1 MSVGGWT
8 GAPERKEKVG
18 TGLGAPT
25 TTNKAATTTVASK
38 GSATTATPA
47 PSKAAATTATP
58 AAPATSETGATA
70 EARGQTNVGGI
81 LPMVMSGADSKVE
94 VKNLDN
100 GVTLTITS
108 ADPTMAARLKKMAE
122 AMRLMNEA
130 MRP

>member
-1 MSVGGWT
+1 
-8 GAPERKEKVG
+8 VG

-58 AAPATSETGATA
+58 ATSKTGATA